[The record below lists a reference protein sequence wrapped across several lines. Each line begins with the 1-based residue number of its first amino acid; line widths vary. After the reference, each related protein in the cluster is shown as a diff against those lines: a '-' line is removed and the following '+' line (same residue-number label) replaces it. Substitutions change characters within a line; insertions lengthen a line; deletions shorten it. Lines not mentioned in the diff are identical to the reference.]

1 MVSGKSGVNMSP
13 SPPRGD
19 APVYKYHI
27 NYIHR
32 FVVINV
38 IIIINKNDNII
49 KLFLGRRHTISVLT
63 SFFRFFLR
71 RGWWSCPCVD
81 SQRRRMDVDAQRRVN
96 DVVKPAYLDIR
107 LRMVTSTRRRTDV
120 YDSLRRISTD
130 SGCFRR
136 PWRQKLLQTRNEFQ
150 C

>member
-63 SFFRFFLR
+63 SFFRFFASWVVELSLCR
-71 RGWWSCPCVD
+71 LPETPYG
-81 SQRRRMDVDAQRRVN
+81 RRRA
-96 DVVKPAYLDIR
+96 
-107 LRMVTSTRRRTDV
+107 TSSKRRR
-120 YDSLRRISTD
+120 
-130 SGCFRR
+130 
-136 PWRQKLLQTRNEFQ
+136 QTGVP
-150 C
+150 